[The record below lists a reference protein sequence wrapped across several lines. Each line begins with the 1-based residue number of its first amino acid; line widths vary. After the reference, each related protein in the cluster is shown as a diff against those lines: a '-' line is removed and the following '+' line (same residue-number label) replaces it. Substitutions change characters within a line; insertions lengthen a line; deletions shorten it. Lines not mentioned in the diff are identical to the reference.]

1 MVSASPLLIAH
12 TQASRR
18 PAGPYS
24 GNIASGDML
33 SDPGGGGGGELK
45 NGSREE
51 TDGKYPLQAV
61 FQFVPR
67 EQVN

>member
-1 MVSASPLLIAH
+1 MAPPTPLALLIAH

-33 SDPGGGGGGELK
+33 SDPGGGELK

-61 FQFVPR
+61 FQFVPG